1 MSMANVPIDAKDA
14 FGQDV
19 RSTGAPSAS
28 SIQSGSVSQNVN
40 VVQVTAS
47 EIVSFHSL
55 SDESKLSNAA
65 STEFIS

>member
-1 MSMANVPIDAKDA
+1 MSMANVPIDAKGA
-14 FGQDV
+14 FGQGV
-19 RSTGAPSAS
+19 RSTDAPSAS
-28 SIQSGSVSQNVN
+28 SIQSGSLSQNVN

-55 SDESKLSNAA
+55 SAESKLPNAA